1 MFFRDDLSLVKACCR
16 LATGA
21 TDAVGA
27 LVSKQQLC
35 LIAVVLTI
43 AWVSCDSAD
52 SVMAAAGAVLRPYA
66 VLKWT

>member
-1 MFFRDDLSLVKACCR
+1 MFFFRDRDDLSLVKACCR

-21 TDAVGA
+21 TDPVGA

-43 AWVSCDSAD
+43 A
-52 SVMAAAGAVLRPYA
+52 
-66 VLKWT
+66 

>member
-21 TDAVGA
+21 TDPVGA

-43 AWVSCDSAD
+43 AWGSCDSAG
-52 SVMAAAGAVLRPYA
+52 SAVLRPYA
-66 VLKWT
+66 VLQWT